1 MPRDNEDIF
10 QYDNLYE
17 GIKRSNEGSSGTDG
31 ESAPLG
37 SGRKSEFAIGKKKS
51 QSGSSPREIKTGQT
65 KKTNSSGKTKKS
77 VSSDSIKKKKR
88 KPHEL
93 PSAPVRSKTAVKKT
107 GAVKKA
113 SSKNAVIPKKKP
125 VKRKKSI
132 PAGRKSPGEEL
143 ASFAYLGAMAVGG
156 CANMLFGTRR
166 KRIIAASLLGIA
178 LIFCCA
184 MGIRS
189 IYKSNTLLS
198 DDGKELDDTAIY
210 ERIITE
216 EQNREKV
223 TYFLIVGVDKSQML
237 TDCIWEMC
245 FDNET
250 HKMNVL
256 QIPRDTYVGEDS
268 NGLGKI
274 NGVYKSPKTVK
285 WCENCNKEIYDD
297 EIIADKHTVC
307 NTKIS
312 SRTESNINALIRVV
326 NSRLSLPVDHYV
338 LFDFEGFEKVI
349 DALGGID
356 ILLEEE
362 MKVYPNKNDYIV
374 LPSGL
379 NHLDGETALKF
390 MRNRK
395 IYADGD
401 LGRVKAQRRI
411 IKAMLEKVDDM
422 TSVDLLKI
430 LKASYGSFKTDMS
443 LEEIRS
449 FIAPVKKCGVNGL
462 HMFELPGNDHWVKGH
477 PSYYVCDEQ
486 QTAEVINAK
495 MLPYSPKI
503 TAYNISFPELGY

>member
-17 GIKRSNEGSSGTDG
+17 GIKRSNGGSSGTDG

-223 TYFLIVGVDKSQML
+223 TYF
-237 TDCIWEMC
+237 
-245 FDNET
+245 
-250 HKMNVL
+250 H
-256 QIPRDTYVGEDS
+256 
-268 NGLGKI
+268 
-274 NGVYKSPKTVK
+274 GVYKSPKTVK